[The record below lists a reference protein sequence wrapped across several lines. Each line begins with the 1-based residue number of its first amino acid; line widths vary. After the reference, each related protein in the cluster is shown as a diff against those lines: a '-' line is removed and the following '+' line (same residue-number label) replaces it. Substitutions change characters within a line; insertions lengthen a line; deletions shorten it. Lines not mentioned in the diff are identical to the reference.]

1 MPGGRGARGPAT
13 TVSLE
18 QSPGQLSCS
27 LVYTTLLGLFNRRV
41 ETTVKWQPLGNH
53 NELRSGPEGSPDHD
67 VGWAGSRRAGTRAW
81 RPGLGSLPPPPSPP
95 PQPPLRPIRVRG
107 YPVAS
112 RRSFPS
118 DPARAGG

>member
-53 NELRSGPEGSPDHD
+53 NELRSGPEGSPDRD
-67 VGWAGSRRAGTRAW
+67 VGWAGG
-81 RPGLGSLPPPPSPP
+81 GLHPH
-95 PQPPLRPIRVRG
+95 
-107 YPVAS
+107 
-112 RRSFPS
+112 
-118 DPARAGG
+118 